1 MKKISLIL
9 ALCLL
14 VSSLS
19 GCGLIGSV
27 IGNVA
32 GDVVSDVLADTTKTF
47 SNNELSIDI
56 PVTMS
61 DVSSQTEF
69 KGFDLALANDKVA
82 IIAIKESRSDFETGA
97 TMTVETYTDLVLQ
110 ANQLDK
116 RPVAREGKDY
126 LYFTFDATSEG
137 MNFRY
142 LGATFAADDCF
153 WFVQV
158 YSLVSDFDQSAFLG
172 YLDTLV
178 IK

>member
-1 MKKISLIL
+1 MKKLSLIL

-14 VSSLS
+14 VSSLT

-32 GDVVSDVLADTTKTF
+32 DDVVGDMLSDTTKTF
-47 SNNELSIDI
+47 STSELSIEV

-61 DVSSQTEF
+61 DVSAQAEF
-69 KGFDLALANDKVA
+69 KGFDMAVANDKVA
-82 IIAIKESRSDFETGA
+82 IIAIKESRADFDGGA
-97 TMTVETYTDLVLQ
+97 DMTVEQYTDLVLQ
-110 ANQLDK
+110 ANQLDSK
-116 RPVAREGKDY
+116 AVARENEDY
-126 LYFTFDATSEG
+126 LYFTFDASSEG

-158 YSLVSDFDQSAFLG
+158 YSLVSDFDKTAFLG